1 MTPYSPVL
9 EAQQIFKRLCDQ
21 AEELGLPKNLQDVAG
36 QVRFTSRHDRIYFPI
51 PFKETETTAA
61 LKAIEGSVAC
71 LLADLRHGKRE
82 REINVSLQKTTN
94 FLFQTYLATVDGL
107 GKLDPAIK
115 KKLKDTDYLRA
126 QSEPYRRM
134 SANLYETKRAG
145 EYYHIH
151 GSLEATTTLNMLGL
165 ESSRPDLTDHN
176 DIVSIIE
183 PAVQKF
189 TIEELEQMNASKR
202 QAGVPALKHE
212 DFLKSRHVGNHLA
225 FLPC

>member
-1 MTPYSPVL
+1 
-9 EAQQIFKRLCDQ
+9 
-21 AEELGLPKNLQDVAG
+21 
-36 QVRFTSRHDRIYFPI
+36 
-51 PFKETETTAA
+51 
-61 LKAIEGSVAC
+61 
-71 LLADLRHGKRE
+71 
-82 REINVSLQKTTN
+82 
-94 FLFQTYLATVDGL
+94 
-107 GKLDPAIK
+107 
-115 KKLKDTDYLRA
+115 
-126 QSEPYRRM
+126 M